1 MNSKILYG
9 MAALIAGTTLQA
21 QQNQAAV
28 QKEIEQAR
36 EVIESYVET
45 RQKIAKEENEWKS
58 YQELTNRRVDL
69 YKDEIADL
77 ESTIQEAEEQ
87 TTAAERRIAGIRSD
101 ISVLRSATEIVSSSL
116 PDLEQK
122 VRELYA
128 YFPSPLKD
136 KVTNLVQQL
145 GNKSLQT
152 SDRMALVIGVL
163 NEVDKFNTGFTHVT
177 DEMRLGNE
185 TKLVDVIYLGLAV
198 AYYADKDGKI
208 GGRLVPAEK
217 QWQWEQNDALAPL
230 VHQAIMYYTNEVKPA
245 MMVDLPIEIK
255 NLKIGN

>member
-9 MAALIAGTTLQA
+9 MAALIAGTTLHA
-21 QQNQAAV
+21 QDQAAV

-36 EVIESYVET
+36 QVIESYVQT
-45 RQKIAKEENEWKS
+45 RQKIAKEQNEWES
-58 YQELTNRRVDL
+58 YQELTQRRIDL

-77 ESTIQEAEEQ
+77 EATISEAEEQ
-87 TTAAERRIAGIRSD
+87 TTSAERRIAGIRAD
-101 ISVLRSATEIVSSSL
+101 IQVLRSATEIVSSSL
-116 PDLEQK
+116 PRLEQK

-128 YFPSPLKD
+128 YFPTPLKD

-163 NEVDKFNTGFTHVT
+163 NEVDKFNSGFTHVT
-177 DEMRLGNE
+177 DEMRLGNN
-185 TKLVDVIYLGLAV
+185 TKLVDVIYLGLAI

-208 GGRLVPAEK
+208 GGMLVPAEK
-217 QWQWEQNDALAPL
+217 DWQWVQKDELAPL
-230 VHQAIMYYTNEVKPA
+230 VHQAILYYTNEVKPA

-255 NLKIGN
+255 NLTIGN